1 MPHNKSSFF
10 FFWIHRSELLVFQ
23 NTAGHFPSL
32 GPFPW
37 HLELLWALPCHPCD
51 IEWFC
56 CLIHLSLF
64 LRSLFLMKSYHSNSL
79 HFQGCGSSKSY
90 PKSKRQSQLQ
100 MTSQSPTVRGSRRG
114 FTNQSLGL
122 AHPTDWMPFWDTRKP
137 PIANLFHITFFGV
150 CFHPSFYK
158 TVKVTRCLF
167 KVMCT
172 VNQWLIS
179 TFQGHPHLL
188 HPSRTFIVSEG
199 QKLKEHRCGTVW
211 F

>member
-1 MPHNKSSFF
+1 
-10 FFWIHRSELLVFQ
+10 
-23 NTAGHFPSL
+23 
-32 GPFPW
+32 
-37 HLELLWALPCHPCD
+37 
-51 IEWFC
+51 
-56 CLIHLSLF
+56 
-64 LRSLFLMKSYHSNSL
+64 
-79 HFQGCGSSKSY
+79 
-90 PKSKRQSQLQ
+90 
-100 MTSQSPTVRGSRRG
+100 MTSQSPTIRGSRRG

-122 AHPTDWMPFWDTRKP
+122 AHPTDWMPFWDTGKP
-137 PIANLFHITFFGV
+137 PIANLFHIFGV

-188 HPSRTFIVSEG
+188 HPSRTFIISEG

-211 F
+211 FWNINKKPNRPQESVPSTGCFQRLSVKTCNCHTHLGSLIRLSL